1 VTRYEITIDDLVLRG
16 VPAAQAAEVAAAA
29 ERRLA
34 DLAASAPDGALR
46 NVSLDGVPTRSVLA
60 ADAAALG
67 HGIADRVW
75 SAATGTEGGSR

>member
-1 VTRYEITIDDLVLRG
+1 
-16 VPAAQAAEVAAAA
+16 
-29 ERRLA
+29 
-34 DLAASAPDGALR
+34 
-46 NVSLDGVPTRSVLA
+46 VPTRSVLA